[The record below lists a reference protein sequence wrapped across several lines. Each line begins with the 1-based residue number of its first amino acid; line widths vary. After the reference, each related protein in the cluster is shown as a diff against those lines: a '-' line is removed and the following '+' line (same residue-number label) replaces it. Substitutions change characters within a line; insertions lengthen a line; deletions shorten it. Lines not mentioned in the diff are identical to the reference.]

1 MVTFEGCTFV
11 GNGKSGYNGAN
22 LWGSAKMI
30 ACEFK
35 FDGTAS
41 TEWIDCIGAEKTYEF
56 TNCTVNRVAYT
67 PDNYTE
73 YGKIF
78 SRVDKK
84 IVKIN
89 GVDCEL

>member
-1 MVTFEGCTFV
+1 
-11 GNGKSGYNGAN
+11 
-22 LWGSAKMI
+22 MI
-30 ACEFK
+30 ACEFT
-35 FDGTAS
+35 FNGTAA
-41 TEWIDCIGAEKTYEF
+41 TEWIDCIGADKTYEF
-56 TNCTVNRVAYT
+56 TNCTVNGVAYT

-89 GVDCEL
+89 GVDCEM